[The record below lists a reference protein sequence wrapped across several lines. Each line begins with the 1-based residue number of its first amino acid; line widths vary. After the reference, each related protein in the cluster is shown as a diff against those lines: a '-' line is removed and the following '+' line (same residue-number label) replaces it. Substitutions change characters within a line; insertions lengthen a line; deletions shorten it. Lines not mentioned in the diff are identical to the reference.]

1 MRRYQNFLIS
11 TLFMLSGL
19 FAVGYSEFYS
29 PYTIYATDA
38 AKKTS
43 QLKKEIENIGE
54 KDKQKVTE
62 NQQAEK
68 GIHFLP
74 DFLGRINDI
83 AHRQQVIINRLS
95 PEKEESLKFKLE
107 MTSEYRTFIKFIA
120 QLESLN
126 VIIDDI
132 QLHPYDARKVTP
144 VHAISFTIIPRN
156 DAEPLSAERQKKLQE
171 LVAKPGQRNPFQ
183 RLAPGIVDHL
193 VDLTWVVKLGG
204 IGVALDGKRYA
215 TIDNSSYRVGDTLE
229 GRVITEITESKVFME
244 KIDDDGVTRFVLSSR
259 EKKKGE

>member
-1 MRRYQNFLIS
+1 
-11 TLFMLSGL
+11 MLSGL

-29 PYTIYATDA
+29 PYDIYGTDA
-38 AKKTS
+38 VKKS
-43 QLKKEIENIGE
+43 SLLKREIKNIEEKGKLRNIEN
-54 KDKQKVTE
+54 QK
-62 NQQAEK
+62 AEK

-74 DFLGRINDI
+74 DFLGRINEI
-83 AHRQQVIINRLS
+83 AHQQQVIINRLS
-95 PEKEESLKFKLE
+95 PEKEDSLKFKLE

-193 VDLTWVVKLGG
+193 VDLTWVVKLSG
-204 IGVALDGKRYA
+204 IGVASDGKRYA
-215 TIDNSSYRVGDTLE
+215 TIDNSSYRAGDKLE

-244 KIDDDGVTRFVLSSR
+244 KIDDAGVTRFVLSSR